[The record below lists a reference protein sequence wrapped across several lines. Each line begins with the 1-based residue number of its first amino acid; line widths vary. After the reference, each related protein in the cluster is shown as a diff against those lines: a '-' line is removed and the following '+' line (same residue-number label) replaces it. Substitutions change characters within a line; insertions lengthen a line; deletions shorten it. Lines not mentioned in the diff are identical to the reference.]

1 MNRHPFCW
9 QNLVFGLLFL
19 AIAGSWAV
27 RKTDLL
33 TTRELSL
40 TAAAVLILL
49 GLIGVA
55 ATLRPRRPSNAPS
68 QTEPEGEAHEEAH
81 PQP

>member
-9 QNLVFGLLFL
+9 QNLVFGLFFL
-19 AIAGSWAV
+19 AIVGSWAV

-55 ATLRPRRPSNAPS
+55 ATLRPRRPNNTPS
-68 QTEPEGEAHEEAH
+68 QTEPEGEVHEEAH